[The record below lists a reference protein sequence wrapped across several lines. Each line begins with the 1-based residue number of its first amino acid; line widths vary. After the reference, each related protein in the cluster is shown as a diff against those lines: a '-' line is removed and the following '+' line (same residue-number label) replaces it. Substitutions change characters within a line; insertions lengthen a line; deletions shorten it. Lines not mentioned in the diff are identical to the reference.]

1 MATYKKPCMHC
12 KTLIAGDSRFCP
24 TCGSRSPFGYVCPT
38 CRTPISK
45 EQVACPGCGRHL
57 RVICPYCG
65 KPTFVADKCE
75 HCLGTLMVKC
85 QNPRC
90 GEMQFFENHKCTA
103 CGKRLRKGR

>member
-45 EQVACPGCGRHL
+45 EQVACPGCGRNL

-75 HCLGTLMVKC
+75 HCLGTLMIKC

-90 GEMQFFENHKCTA
+90 GEMQFFENQKCTA
-103 CGKRLRKGR
+103 CGKRLKKGR